1 MAKNIQG
8 QIENPSIPDLPNPQA
23 AYDRSVASQT
33 NASLRMFFIK
43 LHNALRALFG
53 PAGLQYIDA
62 PNGLFFSTQD
72 QTVAATNTRYDVT
85 FNQTYLS
92 SNISVVDSTKIKCAV
107 GGIYNFQF
115 SAQAVSGSSSAK
127 QIYLMI
133 NRDGTDIGYTT
144 RQNTLSGSNQ
154 SLAVNWNFSID
165 VNAGSYIKLR
175 WAADSTDLKLD
186 SSTATSPHTGIPSA
200 VLAVNYVAPLPET
213 LPTPP

>member
-8 QIENPSIPDLPNPQA
+8 QIENPAIPDLPTPQDR
-23 AYDRSVASQT
+23 YDRSIASQT
-33 NASLRMFFIK
+33 NSSLRMFFIK

-62 PNGLFFSTQD
+62 PNGLFFSTED
-72 QTVAATNTRYDVT
+72 QTIATINTKYDIT

-92 SNISVVDSTKIKCAV
+92 SNISVVDTTKITCAV

-144 RQNTLSGSNQ
+144 RQNTLSGS
-154 SLAVNWNFSID
+154 SEHLSVNWNFSID
-165 VNAGSYIKLR
+165 VAAGSYIKLR
-175 WAADSTDLKLD
+175 WATDSTDLKLD
-186 SSTATSPHTGIPSA
+186 AVAATSPHTGIPSA